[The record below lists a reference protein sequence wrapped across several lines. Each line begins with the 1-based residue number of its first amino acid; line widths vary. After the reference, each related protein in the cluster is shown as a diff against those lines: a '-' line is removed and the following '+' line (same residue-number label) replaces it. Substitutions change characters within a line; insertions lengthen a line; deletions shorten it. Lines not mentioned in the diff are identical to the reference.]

1 MSLGQSWHVSRGRRA
16 TIVVASVALVL
27 LGAACGQSA
36 KGTSPTPSFSPLPS
50 PSIPTTF
57 PPPIRAAFCQ
67 HLSAL
72 QQTISRVQASPSEAA
87 SRIHTALMNAAAQLR
102 SDQQQLQ
109 GAGQSQLAAI
119 IQLVITAAN
128 NAAIQVPTSGGL
140 PSGTAQA
147 LATVS
152 AAIQQIPSSLC
163 PPPTT

>member
-1 MSLGQSWHVSRGRRA
+1 M
-16 TIVVASVALVL
+16 
-27 LGAACGQSA
+27 
-36 KGTSPTPSFSPLPS
+36 
-50 PSIPTTF
+50 
-57 PPPIRAAFCQ
+57 
-67 HLSAL
+67 SAL
-72 QQTISRVQASPSEAA
+72 EQTISQVQASPSEAA
-87 SRIHTALMNAAAQLR
+87 SQVQTALTDAATQLQ

-109 GAGQSQLAAI
+109 AAGQSQLAAI

-128 NAAIQVPTSGGL
+128 NAAIQVPTSGSL